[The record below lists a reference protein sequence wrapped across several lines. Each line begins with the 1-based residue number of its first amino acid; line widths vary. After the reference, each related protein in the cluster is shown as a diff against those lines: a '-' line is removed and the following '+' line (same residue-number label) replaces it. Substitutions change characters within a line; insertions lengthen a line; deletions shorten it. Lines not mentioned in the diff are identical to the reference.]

1 MYFAQL
7 TVQLLPGIKRVEDAY
22 LFKVTTRFS
31 NVPDWASMRIA
42 NTQLLHLY
50 RPIQS
55 ISEFS
60 AISGGLANQ
69 MLATLGPFTWV
80 MVCMLFAAEMQCDNG
95 YQFNLSASDVLI
107 LIGVAGI
114 IMIGMFELNHYD
126 RAMKV
131 FHYIGVGMA
140 ISILVAGMIQGLA
153 LSMTQNKWGY
163 LLVPILFN
171 IVAWPCFLYWQYIS
185 SESRATQFEREFKR
199 HKDKNGQVDEEKM
212 KELKRK
218 INRMPVQCITLEGTA
233 IYSITLAFAWYI
245 YCWGEHCAQ
254 DCDGQWYCKSYC
266 SFNYLGDE

>member
-1 MYFAQL
+1 M
-7 TVQLLPGIKRVEDAY
+7 D
-22 LFKVTTRFS
+22 S
-31 NVPDWASMRIA
+31 
-42 NTQLLHLY
+42 
-50 RPIQS
+50 
-55 ISEFS
+55 
-60 AISGGLANQ
+60 
-69 MLATLGPFTWV
+69 
-80 MVCMLFAAEMQCDNG
+80 
-95 YQFNLSASDVLI
+95 
-107 LIGVAGI
+107 GI

-163 LLVPILFN
+163 LFVPILFN
-171 IVAWPCFLYWQYIS
+171 VVAWPCFLYWQYIS
-185 SESRATQFEREFKR
+185 SESSSTQFEREFKE

-218 INRMPVQCITLEGTA
+218 INRMSVQCITLEGTA

-245 YCWGEHCAQ
+245 YCWGEYCAQ

-266 SFNYLGDE
+266 TFNYLGDE